1 MNTKSIALILL
12 CSLIGADYCLAHE
25 PQRDSTMTMTLSEIT
40 VTKQLN
46 HLNGIAKVDLT
57 MNPVNSSQEVLRYI
71 PGLFIAQHAGGGKA
85 EQMFLRGFDIDHG
98 TDINITVDG
107 VPVNMVSH
115 AHGQGYADLHFLQ
128 PEAIETIDF
137 DKGPYNAQKGDLA
150 TAGYVAFKTKDRIAN
165 EATVEIGQFN
175 TQRYHLSYSLINN
188 RDNSI
193 YVSSSFLN
201 SDG

>member
-1 MNTKSIALILL
+1 MERLDKFL
-12 CSLIGADYCLAHE
+12 C
-25 PQRDSTMTMTLSEIT
+25 DSGVGTR
-40 VTKQLN
+40 
-46 HLNGIAKVDLT
+46 
-57 MNPVNSSQEVLRYI
+57 SQVKPMI
-71 PGLFIAQHAGGGKA
+71 KAG
-85 EQMFLRGFDIDHG
+85 RV
-98 TDINITVDG
+98 TVDG

-175 TQRYHLSYSLINN
+175 TQRYHLSY
-188 RDNSI
+188 
-193 YVSSSFLN
+193 
-201 SDG
+201 